1 MPYLQDLATH
11 PRFDAI
17 CRIKG
22 WPPPG
27 TPALTVGWLAP
38 EHEFPTALP
47 DGAFLDALFYLCAHH
62 SIIRTR
68 GFHNCLLPHATMT
81 APICIAH
88 RGGEEARLG
97 SAEIGVVGAGG
108 ELLLAPNLVFHYVE
122 GHHYRPPDIF
132 IEAVLARRALVLPA
146 DIPL

>member
-1 MPYLQDLATH
+1 MTEQRSGRHLVQPAT
-11 PRFDAI
+11 I
-17 CRIKG
+17 
-22 WPPPG
+22 
-27 TPALTVGWLAP
+27 
-38 EHEFPTALP
+38 
-47 DGAFLDALFYLCAHH
+47 
-62 SIIRTR
+62 R

-97 SAEIGVVGAGG
+97 SAEIGVVGAEIGVVGAGG

-132 IEAVLARRALVLPA
+132 AEAVLARRAVVLPA
-146 DIPL
+146 DIPF